1 MLCDPSFCSVAF
13 NCRISTNSVKASIY
27 SIALYKKTLSLSAVG
42 RHSQPDAR
50 RADMLISCL
59 QSTKQWYTD
68 VFSQPA
74 VTFFSMLSFPMFVQ
88 LSYFIFSLYRLSS
101 FKDDDSGEFRCG
113 WDRHLARQHLDISG
127 TLDAVAG
134 RFAECPEV
142 AGYVTDHPDGDVL
155 MRWAQTLHLVKSAWL
170 ATWAKEDGRT
180 DYQRQDERQPP
191 EVQLVGDGE
200 EDVPF
205 NELFGMTDGLGGW
218 L

>member
-155 MRWAQTLHLVKSAWL
+155 MRWRRLCISSS
-170 ATWAKEDGRT
+170 
-180 DYQRQDERQPP
+180 QRGWRLGQRRM
-191 EVQLVGDGE
+191 
-200 EDVPF
+200 DVLIIRGKTNGSLRRCNLLEMVRRMCPS
-205 NELFGMTDGLGGW
+205 TSYLG
-218 L
+218 